1 VANFP
6 QWPDNV
12 NESRLNCRWIISEH
26 ANSSFRYTCVL
37 KTASLVSGL
46 LFEITETSRLT
57 TVVEEPM
64 ASSTSSSPVQR
75 FGGFE
80 VDPRSRELRR
90 KGIHIR
96 MQDQPLEIL
105 LLLIERRGEVVTRE
119 ELKARLWPAGTFVA
133 ADDGINT
140 AIRKLRE
147 VLGDSAEGPIYI
159 ETIPR
164 RGYRFIGPVEDVG
177 SRLTATPS
185 TASGSATVATG
196 GETATA
202 GVPRGGVR
210 TFRRRWM
217 PVGGLAAATVIA
229 LGAFVVYR
237 WPPKRPPEEGVLTA
251 VPFTALPGTAKHP
264 AFSPDGSRIV
274 FAWSPRGGGT
284 GSGKYDLYVKA
295 LGSETLLRLTQH
307 PSASLTPAWSPD
319 GTQIAFYRLDGAE
332 SGIYVVPALG
342 GSEQKLRSTRDFWRA
357 AISWS
362 ADGKWIAFGD
372 ESPDRNHIR
381 TYLLSPE
388 TLATMPTPINPTC
401 VEERQPAFSHDGKYL
416 AYWCFRNDYQAQLYF
431 FSLPDGKPKVI
442 APFWE
447 DLPTGLTWSADD
459 TKLIY
464 SRSKNYESDELFELS
479 VATGSTKQLGL
490 TGHRPAVSPKGDKVA
505 YGAVIDRS
513 NIWRRELLHPEA
525 PPLELIPSSRAQYDA
540 QYSSEGKRI
549 AFTSHRSGLQG
560 VWISNEDGSNLV
572 QISDPNVVSGNPQWS
587 PDGTKVAFDSFP
599 RDTWEIY
606 VADVSERKPRKLVTN
621 ISSIIRPSWSLDGK
635 SIYFVS
641 EERGREGIYRCS
653 ASGGEATQLSKDI
666 HASNP
671 KESSDGKTLYF
682 ASYAGTALILKK
694 VALAGQPG
702 AESEVDPLLHVRDW
716 LLSPDGIYFVQ
727 AEAPR
732 SIRYFEFATRQIRT
746 IFEVDRDLNTG
757 LSISPDGRWILYSQE
772 GDATG
777 DIMLV
782 DHFR

>member
-1 VANFP
+1 
-6 QWPDNV
+6 
-12 NESRLNCRWIISEH
+12 
-26 ANSSFRYTCVL
+26 
-37 KTASLVSGL
+37 
-46 LFEITETSRLT
+46 
-57 TVVEEPM
+57 M
-64 ASSTSSSPVQR
+64 ASSASSSPVQR

-105 LLLIERRGEVVTRE
+105 LMLIERKGEVVTRE
-119 ELKARLWPAGTFVA
+119 ELKERLWPAGTFVA
-133 ADDGINT
+133 SDDGLNT

-147 VLGDSAEGPIYI
+147 ILGDSAEGPIYI

-164 RGYRFIGPVEDVG
+164 RGYRFIGPTEDVA
-177 SRLTATPS
+177 SQPVAIPS
-185 TASGSATVATG
+185 TASGSVTVGSG
-196 GETATA
+196 GETVPA
-202 GVPRGGVR
+202 GVPRDEVR
-210 TFRRRWM
+210 TFWRRWM
-217 PVGGLAAATVIA
+217 VVAAAFACGLAAATVIA
-229 LGAFVVYR
+229 LGAFAVYR
-237 WPPKRPPEEGVLTA
+237 SQQQRPQEEAVLTA
-251 VPFTALPGTAKHP
+251 VPFTALPGLAKHP

-274 FAWSPRGGGT
+274 FAWSPQGGGA
-284 GSGKYDLYVKA
+284 GKYDLYVKA

-307 PSASLTPAWSPD
+307 PSSSLTATWSPD
-319 GTQIAFYRLDGAE
+319 GTQIAFYRLAGAE

-342 GSEQKLRSTRDFWRA
+342 GPEQKLRSTRDFWRG

-372 ESPDRNHIR
+372 KSPDGDHIR

-388 TLATMPTPINPTC
+388 TLATRPTPTNPTC
-401 VEERQPAFSHDGKYL
+401 VDERQPAFSHDGKYL
-416 AYWCFRNDYQAQLYF
+416 AYWCFRNDYQAQLYVF
-431 FSLPDGKPKVI
+431 LLPDGKPKAI

-464 SRSKNYESDELFELS
+464 SRSKNYASDELLELS
-479 VATGSTKQLGL
+479 LSNGSTKRLGI

-505 YGAVIDRS
+505 FGAVSDPF
-513 NIWRRELLHPEA
+513 NIWRRDLLHPEA
-525 PPLELIPSSRAQYDA
+525 PPLELIPSSRAQFDA
-540 QYSSEGKRI
+540 RYSPDGKRI
-549 AFTSHRSGLQG
+549 AFASQRSGLQG
-560 VWISNEDGSNLV
+560 VWISNEDGSSLV
-572 QISDPNVVSGNPQWS
+572 QLSYPGVMSGHPQWS

-599 RDTWEIY
+599 RDSWEIY
-606 VADVSERKPRKLVTN
+606 VADVAERKPRKLATN
-621 ISSIIRPSWSLDGK
+621 ISSIIWPSWSRDGK

-641 EERGREGIYRCS
+641 QERGREGVYRCP

-666 HASNP
+666 HAFNP
-671 KESSDGKTLYF
+671 KESFDEKALYF
-682 ASYAGTALILKK
+682 ASDTGTAAMLIK
-694 VALAGQPG
+694 VALPGQPG
-702 AESEVDPLLHVRDW
+702 AESEVDPLLHVHDW
-716 LLSPDGIYFVQ
+716 LLSPAGIYFVH

-732 SIRYFEFATRQIRT
+732 SLRYFEFATRQIRT
-746 IFEVDRDLNTG
+746 IFEVDHDLNTG

>member
-1 VANFP
+1 
-6 QWPDNV
+6 
-12 NESRLNCRWIISEH
+12 
-26 ANSSFRYTCVL
+26 
-37 KTASLVSGL
+37 
-46 LFEITETSRLT
+46 
-57 TVVEEPM
+57 M
-64 ASSTSSSPVQR
+64 TSSAPSSAVQR

-105 LLLIERRGEVVTRE
+105 LLLIERKGEVVTRE
-119 ELKARLWPAGTFVA
+119 ELKERLWPAGTFVA

-164 RGYRFIGPVEDVG
+164 RGYRFIGPIEDVG
-177 SRLTATPS
+177 SQPTATPS
-185 TASGSATVATG
+185 TASGSVTVATG
-196 GETATA
+196 GETVPA
-202 GVPRGGVR
+202 GVPRDGVR

-217 PVGGLAAATVIA
+217 LVAAALAGGLAAAAVIA
-229 LGAFVVYR
+229 LGAFMVYR
-237 WPPKRPPEEGVLTA
+237 GQQQRSPEEAVLTA
-251 VPFTALPGTAKHP
+251 VPFTALPGVAKHP

-284 GSGKYDLYVKA
+284 GSGSYDLYVKA

-319 GTQIAFYRLDGAE
+319 GTQVAFYRLAGAE

-342 GSEQKLRSTRDFWRA
+342 GPERKLRSTRDFWRA

-362 ADGKWIAFGD
+362 ADGQWIAFGD
-372 ESPDRNHIR
+372 VSPDGNHIR

-388 TLATMPTPINPTC
+388 TLATTPTPINPTC

-464 SRSKNYESDELFELS
+464 SRSKNYESDELLELS
-479 VATGSTKQLGL
+479 LANHSTKRLGL
-490 TGHRPAVSPKGDKVA
+490 TGHRPAISPKGDKVA
-505 YGAVIDRS
+505 FGTVSDPS
-513 NIWRRELLHPEA
+513 NIWRRDLQHPEA
-525 PPLELIPSSRAQYDA
+525 TPLELIPSSRAQYDA
-540 QYSSEGKRI
+540 QYSPDGKRI

-572 QISDPNVVSGNPQWS
+572 QISDPNVMSGNPQWS
-587 PDGTKVAFDSFP
+587 PDGAKIAFDSFS
-599 RDTWEIY
+599 RDNWEVY
-606 VADVSERKPRKLVTN
+606 VADLTERKPRKLVTN
-621 ISSIIRPSWSLDGK
+621 IKSIIRPSWSRAGK

-641 EERGREGIYRCS
+641 EERGREGVYRCPL
-653 ASGGEATQLSKDI
+653 SGGEATQLSKDI
-666 HASNP
+666 HAFSP
-671 KESSDGKTLYF
+671 KESFDGKALYF
-682 ASYAGTALILKK
+682 ASDTGTTATVKK
-694 VALAGQPG
+694 VALTGQPG

-716 LLSPDGIYFVQ
+716 LLSPAGIYFVH

-732 SIRYFEFATRQIRT
+732 SFRYFEFATKKIRT
-746 IFEVDRDLNTG
+746 IFEVDRDLNIG
-757 LSISPDGRWILYSQE
+757 LSISPDGRWILYSQK
-772 GDATG
+772 GDGTG

-782 DHFR
+782 DHFH

>member
-1 VANFP
+1 
-6 QWPDNV
+6 
-12 NESRLNCRWIISEH
+12 
-26 ANSSFRYTCVL
+26 
-37 KTASLVSGL
+37 
-46 LFEITETSRLT
+46 
-57 TVVEEPM
+57 M

-105 LLLIERRGEVVTRE
+105 LLLIERKGEVVTRE
-119 ELKARLWPAGTFVA
+119 EIKERLWPAGTFVA

-164 RGYRFIGPVEDVG
+164 RGYRFIGPIEDGG
-177 SRLTATPS
+177 SQPVSTLS
-185 TASGSATVATG
+185 TALGSVTVATG
-196 GETATA
+196 GEIATA
-202 GVPRGGVR
+202 GVPRDRVR
-210 TFRRRWM
+210 TFRRPWR
-217 PVGGLAAATVIA
+217 PVAAVFGGGLAAAAVIA
-229 LGAFVVYR
+229 LGAFMVYR
-237 WPPKRPPEEGVLTA
+237 WQQQRRPEEAVLTA

-274 FAWSPRGGGT
+274 FAWNPRGGGT

-295 LGSETLLRLTQH
+295 LGSETLPRLTQH
-307 PSASLTPAWSPD
+307 PSTSLTPAWAPD

-332 SGIYVVPALG
+332 SGIYVVHALG
-342 GSEQKLRSTRDFWRA
+342 GPEQKLRSTRDFWRA

-362 ADGKWIAFGD
+362 ADSKWIAFGD
-372 ESPDRNHIR
+372 ESPDGNHIR

-388 TLATMPTPINPTC
+388 TLAIRPTPINPTC

-464 SRSKNYESDELFELS
+464 SRSKNYESDELLELS
-479 VATGSTKQLGL
+479 VTTGSKRQLGL

-505 YGAVIDRS
+505 YGSVFDRS
-513 NIWRRELLHPEA
+513 NIWRRDLLHPEA
-525 PPLELIPSSRAQYDA
+525 PPLELIPSSRPQYDA
-540 QYSSEGKRI
+540 QFSPDGKRI
-549 AFTSHRSGLQG
+549 AFASHRSGLQG
-560 VWISNEDGSNLV
+560 VWISNEDGNNLV
-572 QISDPNVVSGNPQWS
+572 QISDPKVVSGSPQWS

-599 RDTWEIY
+599 RDRWEIY
-606 VADVSERKPRKLVTN
+606 VADVAERKPRKLATD
-621 ISSIIRPSWSLDGK
+621 ISSIIRPSWSRDGK

-641 EERGREGIYRCS
+641 EERGREGVYRCP
-653 ASGGEATQLSKDI
+653 ASGGEATQLSTDI

-671 KESSDGKTLYF
+671 KESFDGKELYF
-682 ASYAGTALILKK
+682 ASNMGTAAILKK
-694 VALAGQPG
+694 VALARQPG
-702 AESEVDPLLHVRDW
+702 AESKVEGFPRVRLWTVSSPGIYFVPFDAPKSVMFYDFSTRQVRPVFTVQNDFDDG
-716 LLSPDGIYFVQ
+716 LSLSPDG
-727 AEAPR
+727 
-732 SIRYFEFATRQIRT
+732 
-746 IFEVDRDLNTG
+746 L
-757 LSISPDGRWILYSQE
+757 WILYSQE